1 MSPWATDGIAILL
14 PDYIYHDAALRWQTP
29 EIGEH
34 AIAGMVAEDDQDFVT
49 YFSSMGMTPTVA
61 ANIKAHINDDMARCI
76 LALYRSAA
84 QPALANVGKLFTTA
98 APPNGLAIIAPN
110 DHFCGTVQDMSQV
123 AASVNATTATIADA
137 GHWWMCSHPEL
148 AASILIEHWASIP
161 A

>member
-1 MSPWATDGIAILL
+1 MRSWATDVIGMLQ

-29 EIGEH
+29 DIGEQ
-34 AIAGMVAEDDQDFVT
+34 AIAGMVAEDDQDFVP

-61 ANIKAHINDDMARCI
+61 ANINDDMARCI
-76 LALYRSAA
+76 LALFRSAA
-84 QPALANVGKLFTTA
+84 QQALANIGKLFTTA

-123 AASVNATTATIADA
+123 EPSVNATTATIDDA

-148 AASILIEHWASIP
+148 AA
-161 A
+161 

>member
-1 MSPWATDGIAILL
+1 MQH
-14 PDYIYHDAALRWQTP
+14 DYIWHDTAQAWQTP
-29 EIGEH
+29 DIGEQ
-34 AIAGMVAEDDQDFVT
+34 IVAGMVAKADQDFIDRWYERGV
-49 YFSSMGMTPTVA
+49 TPTVA
-61 ANIKAHINDDMARCI
+61 ALIKSHVNDDMAHCI

-123 AASVNATTATIADA
+123 ATSVNAITATIADA
-137 GHWWMCSHPEL
+137 GHWWMCSHPSL

>member
-1 MSPWATDGIAILL
+1 MRSWATDVIGMLQ

-29 EIGEH
+29 DIGEH
-34 AIAGMVAEDDQDFVT
+34 AIAGMFAEDDQDFVT

-123 AASVNATTATIADA
+123 ATSVNDTTATIDDA
-137 GHWWMCSHPEL
+137 GH
-148 AASILIEHWASIP
+148 
-161 A
+161 